1 VKLNVA
7 NWERIARVVG
17 GAILL
22 VLAFTVF
29 GGIGAVI
36 AGILGGVFLVTGIV
50 GYCPLW
56 QLFKVD
62 TRRDTTSVTG

>member
-7 NWERIARVVG
+7 NWERTVRVVG
-17 GAILL
+17 GALL
-22 VLAFTVF
+22 LILAFTAF
-29 GGIGAVI
+29 GGAVAVI

-56 QLFKVD
+56 QLFKVN
-62 TRRDTTSVTG
+62 TRRDTTSLTG